1 MVQQKEKINGETT
14 VLYHKE
20 ETGIWIDGLDSRAA
34 EVEIPGQIAGMP
46 VKGIYKKAF
55 FNSRFL
61 VSLTLPDS
69 LTQIGDWAFAHCPR
83 LVRVCLPHKR
93 MELGKSL
100 FLGSDL
106 VEEIRLIPAG
116 DGRRSSDEAVGRM
129 SDRPAEMAGWSA
141 GDADKTDVFRNEDQS
156 RWAEAFQHEDR
167 YLWAEAFRQDIP
179 ALLAAAVRYLDAD
192 YLFSTWEAGS
202 AEWIRKWDSRL
213 LEIICRSDQEGF
225 TKQVLCGE
233 EDYGS
238 TDLGRYETQRRE
250 EKVRLCFTRL
260 LHPWGMAEDT
270 KKALT
275 EYLLDHTAGCA
286 TRETWEVVRRE
297 YAHKRQYYEFFA
309 RIGCVTEENF
319 DEILADLGERQ
330 PELKAYMMRY
340 KEETLGHADFFDSLS
355 LDF

>member
-20 ETGIWIDGLDSRAA
+20 EEGIWIDGLDSRAA
-34 EVEIPGQIAGMP
+34 EVTIPGQIAGMP
-46 VKGIYKKAF
+46 VTGIYKKAF

-61 VSLTLPDS
+61 VSLRLPDS

-83 LVRVCLPHKR
+83 LVRVCLPYKR

-106 VEEIRLIPAG
+106 IEEIQLILPEDGQRTAG
-116 DGRRSSDEAVGRM
+116 ETEGTVGR
-129 SDRPAEMAGWSA
+129 SDRPAAVAGWSA
-141 GDADKTDVFRNEDQS
+141 GMTGEAEVPWQKEQS
-156 RWAEAFQHEDR
+156 RWAEA
-167 YLWAEAFRQDIP
+167 LRQDVP
-179 ALLAAAVRYLDAD
+179 ALLASAVRYLDAD

-202 AEWIRKWDSRL
+202 EEWIRKWDSRL

-233 EDYGS
+233 EDYGN

-260 LHPWGMAEDT
+260 LHPWGMAEKT
-270 KKALT
+270 KETLT

-309 RIGCVTEENF
+309 RIGCVTGENF

-330 PELKAYMMRY
+330 PELKAYLMRY